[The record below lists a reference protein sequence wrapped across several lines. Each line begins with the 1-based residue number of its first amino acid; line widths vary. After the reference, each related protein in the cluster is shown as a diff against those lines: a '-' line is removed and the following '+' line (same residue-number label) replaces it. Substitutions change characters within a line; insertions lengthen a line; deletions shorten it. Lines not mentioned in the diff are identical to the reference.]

1 MIAHV
6 GPVPIEELL
15 LVSLGG
21 ASALVVFARS
31 WLGR

>member
-1 MIAHV
+1 MIAHA

-21 ASALVVFARS
+21 ASALLLFARA

>member
-15 LVSLGG
+15 LASLGG
-21 ASALVVFARS
+21 AGALLLFARA

>member
-15 LVSLGG
+15 LASLGG
-21 ASALVVFARS
+21 ASALLLFARA

>member
-15 LVSLGG
+15 ASLGG
-21 ASALVVFARS
+21 ASALLVFARS

>member
-15 LVSLGG
+15 LASLGG
-21 ASALVVFARS
+21 ASALLVLARA